1 MARVVSIATDL
12 MLASRVDAG
21 LTAAGHHVVLA
32 QSVEGAPLDEAEL
45 IVADLDVAD
54 PEALAAT
61 GVPTLGYYSHVDVD
75 TKARA
80 DAAGLAQVVP
90 RSRMSRELPDLVA
103 ALLADQPGCQRRL
116 TCRGRRRSARRAA
129 SAAVRGT
136 SPRPTIPSAPIP

>member
-32 QSVEGAPLDEAEL
+32 QSVVGAPLDEAEL
-45 IVADLDVAD
+45 IVADLEVAD
-54 PEALAAT
+54 PEELAAT
-61 GVPTLGYYSHVDVD
+61 GVPVLGYCSHVDAE

-80 DAAGLAQVVP
+80 EAAGLTKVVP

-103 ALLADQPGCQRRL
+103 ALLD
-116 TCRGRRRSARRAA
+116 
-129 SAAVRGT
+129 
-136 SPRPTIPSAPIP
+136 PS